1 MEKDF
6 KHIVWLASYPKS
18 GNTWFRV
25 FLSNL
30 LSGKE
35 EPVSINELYSTPIAS
50 SRSLFDTIAG
60 VSGSDL
66 TQEEIEEL
74 RPEVYRQIA
83 MEAQETIFHKV
94 HDAWR
99 LTPSGK
105 SMFPAEVTKGVI
117 YFIRN
122 PLDVTVSFAFH
133 GSRPPGKMIRQVNN
147 KNHAFCQKNDRI
159 YNQLLQPLSDWSGH
173 VKSWVDDSGL
183 PVMVLRY
190 EEMLNDTFNSFK
202 AALEFIGL
210 EKSDQEI
217 SKAIE
222 ASTIE
227 KLSAMEK
234 REGFTE
240 KPLVMEAF
248 FREGRAGS
256 WKSYL
261 AKEEI
266 DTLINSQR
274 AFIERFGYLK

>member
-1 MEKDF
+1 
-6 KHIVWLASYPKS
+6 
-18 GNTWFRV
+18 
-25 FLSNL
+25 
-30 LSGKE
+30 
-35 EPVSINELYSTPIAS
+35 
-50 SRSLFDTIAG
+50 
-60 VSGSDL
+60 
-66 TQEEIEEL
+66 
-74 RPEVYRQIA
+74 
-83 MEAQETIFHKV
+83 
-94 HDAWR
+94 
-99 LTPSGK
+99 
-105 SMFPAEVTKGVI
+105 
-117 YFIRN
+117 
-122 PLDVTVSFAFH
+122 
-133 GSRPPGKMIRQVNN
+133 
-147 KNHAFCQKNDRI
+147 
-159 YNQLLQPLSDWSGH
+159 
-173 VKSWVDDSGL
+173 
-183 PVMVLRY
+183 
-190 EEMLNDTFNSFK
+190 
-202 AALEFIGL
+202 LEFIGL

>member
-1 MEKDF
+1 MKKDLR
-6 KHIVWLASYPKS
+6 KIVWLASYPKS

-30 LSGKE
+30 LSEKE
-35 EPVSINELYSTPIAS
+35 EPVSINELYATPIAS
-50 SRSLFDTIAG
+50 SRSLFDNIAG

-66 TQEEIEEL
+66 TQDEIEEL

-83 MEAQETIFHKV
+83 REAEETVFHKV

-105 SMFPAEVTKGVI
+105 PMFPAEVTKGVI

-133 GSRPPGKMIRQVNN
+133 GSKSPGRMISQINN
-147 KNHAFCQKNDRI
+147 KNNAFCQKNDRI

-173 VKSWVDDSGL
+173 VRSWVDDSGL

-190 EEMLNDTFNSFK
+190 EDMLNDTFNSFK
-202 AALEFIGL
+202 RALEFIGL

-234 REGFTE
+234 REGFSE
-240 KPLVMEAF
+240 KPLGMKAF
-248 FREGRAGS
+248 FREGRAES
-256 WKSYL
+256 WKQHL
-261 AKEEI
+261 VKEEI
-266 DTLINSQR
+266 DTLINSQHT
-274 AFIERFGYLK
+274 FIERFGYLK